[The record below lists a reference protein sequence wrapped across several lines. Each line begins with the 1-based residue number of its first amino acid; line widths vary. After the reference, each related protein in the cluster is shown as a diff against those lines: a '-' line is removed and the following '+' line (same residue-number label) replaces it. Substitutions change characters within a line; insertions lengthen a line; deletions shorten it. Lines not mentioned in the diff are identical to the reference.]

1 MAVLEIINQ
10 TNSILRQKSAQVE
23 EINDEIRQI
32 IIDLKDTL
40 ANTEGV
46 GIAAPQIGILKRI
59 VYVNFEDK
67 EYILINPKIIM
78 QEGKIKDY
86 EGCLSVQEVEYK
98 HISAK
103 VERAFLVEV
112 QALNEQGEEINIVA
126 DGTLAR
132 IFQHEIDHL
141 DGILY
146 IDKDIED
153 IQKFKTSEE
162 WKKWKEERKNK
173 KKPKVLLGMSGGVD
187 SSVAA
192 VVLKEMGYEVIG
204 STMKLWE
211 DKENPEIEGGC
222 CSFSATYDAKRV
234 CDKLEIPHYT
244 LNCEEEFQAH
254 VIDDFI
260 CCYKNCKTPN
270 PCIECNRYL
279 KFGAFYK
286 KALELECDY
295 VATGHYAKIEYM
307 EEYKQYVMKKSEA
320 DKKDQT
326 YFLYSIPKEV
336 LPKIVYPL
344 ESFKE
349 KENIRKIAEI
359 HDLNVAHKKDSQEVC
374 FIPDNNY
381 VNFLQKNIKE
391 KEKKGNIVLKDG
403 TIIGKHEGLIHYT
416 IGQRKGIGVSYKN
429 PLYVIGLNKEKNEV
443 IVGEEK
449 ELYKKELQAKD
460 CNFLLDIDLSKEI
473 KVMAKVRYRAK
484 EAKATLTVK
493 NNIAYVVFEEE
504 QRAITPGQSVVFYI
518 NDVVLGGGKI
528 I

>member
-10 TNSILRQKSAQVE
+10 TNPILREKSNQVE
-23 EINDEIRQI
+23 EINDEIKRI
-32 IIDLKDTL
+32 IIDLKETL
-40 ANTEGV
+40 ATTDGV
-46 GIAAPQIGILKRI
+46 GIAAPQVGILKRI
-59 VYVNFEDK
+59 VYVNFQEK
-67 EYILINPKIIM
+67 EYVLINPKIVTR
-78 QEGKIKDY
+78 EGKIKDY
-86 EGCLSVQEVEYK
+86 EGCLSVCEEEYK
-98 HISAK
+98 LIMAK

-112 QALNEQGEEINIVA
+112 EALNEQGEKISIIA
-126 DGTLAR
+126 DGMLSR
-132 IFQHEIDHL
+132 IFQHEIEHL

-146 IDKDIED
+146 IDKEIED
-153 IQKFKTSEE
+153 VQKFKTLEE
-162 WKKWKEERKNK
+162 KEFWKEQRKNEK
-173 KKPKVLLGMSGGVD
+173 KKKVLLGMSGGVD

-204 STMKLWE
+204 ATMKLWE

-244 LNCEEEFQAH
+244 LNCEEDFKTH

-260 CCYKNCKTPN
+260 CSYENCKTPN
-270 PCIECNRYL
+270 PCIECNKYL
-279 KFGAFYK
+279 KFGEFYK

-295 VATGHYAKIEYM
+295 VATGHYAKIEYL

-344 ESFKE
+344 ESFRN
-349 KENIRKIAEI
+349 KENIRKIAEL
-359 HDLNVAHKKDSQEVC
+359 HELNVAHKKDSQEVC

-381 VNFLQKNIKE
+381 VGFLNKNIKE
-391 KEKKGNIVLKDG
+391 KQKEGNIVLKDG
-403 TIIGKHEGLIHYT
+403 TILGQHEGLINYT
-416 IGQRKGIGVSYKN
+416 IGQRKGLGVSYKE
-429 PLYVIGLNKEKNEV
+429 PLYVIDLNKEKNEV
-443 IVGEEK
+443 IVGK
-449 ELYKKELQAKD
+449 EQDLYKKELEAID
-460 CNFLLDIDLSKEI
+460 CNFLLDIDFSKEI
-473 KVMAKVRYRAK
+473 EVMAKVRYRSK
-484 EAKATLTVK
+484 EAKANLTY
-493 NNIAYVVFEEE
+493 NNGIAHVVFEEA

-528 I
+528 V